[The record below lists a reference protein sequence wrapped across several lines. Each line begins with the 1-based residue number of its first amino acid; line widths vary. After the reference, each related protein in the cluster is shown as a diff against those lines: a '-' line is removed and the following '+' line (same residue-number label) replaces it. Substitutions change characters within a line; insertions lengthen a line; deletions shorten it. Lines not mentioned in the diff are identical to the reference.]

1 MFRGTFTALVT
12 PFRNGGIDVSAFET
26 LIPTQTAAGITGLV
40 AIGTTGESPT
50 LSHEEREEV
59 IRLTVATANKRCVV
73 LAGTGSN
80 ATQHAVTDTKAA
92 EKLGVDGALL
102 VAPYYNK
109 PSQEGLFRHFK
120 AIAEATSLPIIL
132 YNIPGRC
139 SVDIVPET
147 VARLAKEC
155 RNIVSIK
162 EASGSVERV
171 SDLRRRLPESF
182 TILSGDDSLTLPFM
196 AVGAAG
202 LVSVA
207 SNLFPGKVCA
217 LVRACEAGDLK
228 SAAELHRKLLPLF
241 KDLFIEPNPVPVKTA
256 LGWRGAMSG
265 EVRLPLCEMSEANQA
280 SLRKTLEEF
289 EQNKR
294 SRLRACCSS
303 ARPDAWERRFS
314 ISRGPTGKSRSSR
327 NAILAMRFSQSL
339 RIVTWL
345 SISATPMPSTKSAAL
360 RYTIINRLSLGR
372 LDIRNSNVAKSKMRR
387 RFCRL
392 YSRPISA
399 LE

>member
-12 PFRNGGIDVSAFET
+12 PFLNDGVDDSAFNKLLET
-26 LIPTQTAAGITGLV
+26 QIAAGISGVV

-50 LSHEEREEV
+50 LSHEEREQV
-59 IRLTVATANKRCVV
+59 IRLSVATANKRCLV

-80 ATQHAVTDTKAA
+80 ATQHAIADTKLA

-120 AIAEATSLPIIL
+120 AITDATSLPIML

-139 SVDIVPET
+139 SVDILPET

-202 LVSVA
+202 VVSVA
-207 SNLFPGKVCA
+207 SNLFPSEVCA
-217 LVRACEAGDLK
+217 LVWACESGELK
-228 SAAELHRKLLPLF
+228 SAAKLHRKLLPLF

-256 LGWRGAMSG
+256 LGWRGSMSG

-280 SLRKTLEEF
+280 RLRKTLEEF
-289 EQNKR
+289 E
-294 SRLRACCSS
+294 S
-303 ARPDAWERRFS
+303 
-314 ISRGPTGKSRSSR
+314 
-327 NAILAMRFSQSL
+327 
-339 RIVTWL
+339 
-345 SISATPMPSTKSAAL
+345 
-360 RYTIINRLSLGR
+360 NR
-372 LDIRNSNVAKSKMRR
+372 
-387 RFCRL
+387 
-392 YSRPISA
+392 
-399 LE
+399 

>member
-12 PFRNGGIDVSAFET
+12 PFCNGGIDDSAFQRLIET
-26 LIPTQTAAGITGLV
+26 QIAAGITGVV

-50 LSHEEREEV
+50 LSHAEREKV
-59 IRLTVATANKRCVV
+59 IRLSVATANKRCLV

-80 ATQHAVTDTKAA
+80 ATQHAVADTTTA

-120 AIAEATSLPIIL
+120 TIADGTSLPIML

-139 SVDIVPET
+139 SVDILPET
-147 VARLAKEC
+147 VVRLAKESP
-155 RNIVSIK
+155 NIVSIK

-171 SDLRRRLPESF
+171 SELRRRLPESF

-202 LVSVA
+202 VVSVA
-207 SNLFPGKVCA
+207 SNLFPSQVCG

-228 SAAELHRKLLPLF
+228 SAAKLHRKLLPLF

-265 EVRLPLCEMSEANQA
+265 EVRLPLCEMSEANQTR
-280 SLRKTLEEF
+280 LRKTLEDF
-289 EQNKR
+289 EQN
-294 SRLRACCSS
+294 A
-303 ARPDAWERRFS
+303 
-314 ISRGPTGKSRSSR
+314 
-327 NAILAMRFSQSL
+327 
-339 RIVTWL
+339 
-345 SISATPMPSTKSAAL
+345 
-360 RYTIINRLSLGR
+360 
-372 LDIRNSNVAKSKMRR
+372 
-387 RFCRL
+387 
-392 YSRPISA
+392 
-399 LE
+399 